1 MPLYLCRNVSI
12 QTFPRAFDE
21 KCTMASTIKEIAQ
34 RLNLSIS
41 TVSYALNDGP
51 KPVSQG
57 VAQQVKDLAR
67 ELGYRPNRLAK
78 SLVTGRIHTIGIV
91 PIAAE
96 EDILATP
103 SSGAFFNGAFNAAAR
118 LRQDVLVFTA
128 HDRNRPNQVVDDILD
143 SRVDGVVLIAP
154 RTDSPALNQIEE
166 SSLPYALAA
175 GPEGHRHCY
184 RVDDAQGA
192 CVAIEYLYS
201 LGHRRIAH
209 VTGNPALADSAIRR
223 DSYLEGMR
231 RRELPVPDEY
241 IVIGDYLRAS
251 GYRAG
256 IKFAEMKDRPTAIFC
271 GNDDMAFGVTDALQ
285 GAGLSVPGDVS
296 IIGFDDAPISALI
309 QLTTIRQPLQQIA
322 GDAFDAVVHQIQSGD
337 QPLGARYPAHLVVRG
352 STAPPTASPFKNP
365 SRTARRPD
373 SSTRNLVT

>member
-1 MPLYLCRNVSI
+1 
-12 QTFPRAFDE
+12 
-21 KCTMASTIKEIAQ
+21 MASTIKEIAQ

-51 KPVSQG
+51 KPVSEA
-57 VAQQVKDLAR
+57 VARQVKELAR

-78 SLVTGRIHTIGIV
+78 SLITGRIHTIGIV

-96 EDILATP
+96 ADILATP
-103 SSGAFFNGAFNAAAR
+103 SSSAFFNGAFNAAAR

-128 HDRNRPNQVVDDILD
+128 HDRNKPDQVVDDILD

-154 RTDSPALNQIEE
+154 RLDSPALRQIEQ

-175 GPEGHRHCY
+175 GPEGHPHCY
-184 RVDDAQGA
+184 HVDDAQGA
-192 CVAIEYLYS
+192 RAAVEYLIS

-209 VTGNPALADSAIRR
+209 VTGNPALGDSAIRR
-223 DSYLEGMR
+223 DTYVEVMR
-231 RRELPVPDEY
+231 HRQLLVPDEY

-256 IKFAEMKDRPTAIFC
+256 IRFAEMKDRPTAIFC
-271 GNDDMAFGVTDALQ
+271 GNDDMAFGVMDAFRR
-285 GAGLSVPGDVS
+285 AGLSVPGHVS
-296 IIGFDDAPISALI
+296 VVGFDDTPLAAHE
-309 QLTTIRQPLQQIA
+309 QLTTVRQPLQQIT
-322 GDAFDAVVHQIQSGD
+322 GDAFNAVVNQIQTGD
-337 QPLGARYPAHLVVRG
+337 RPPGARYPALLIERG
-352 STAPPTASPFKNP
+352 STAPAPEPPFKAL

-373 SSTRNLVT
+373 SILRNAVT